1 MELVDILKVYGPLG
15 LGWIGFAYVGQFILK
30 RYDADIKA
38 KTDLAI
44 AISKLADRVGG
55 GNRE

>member
-1 MELVDILKVYGPLG
+1 MELAELLKVYGPLG
-15 LGWIGFAYVGQFILK
+15 LGWIAFGYVGRFVLS

-44 AISKLADRVGG
+44 ALQKLADRLT
-55 GNRE
+55 EK